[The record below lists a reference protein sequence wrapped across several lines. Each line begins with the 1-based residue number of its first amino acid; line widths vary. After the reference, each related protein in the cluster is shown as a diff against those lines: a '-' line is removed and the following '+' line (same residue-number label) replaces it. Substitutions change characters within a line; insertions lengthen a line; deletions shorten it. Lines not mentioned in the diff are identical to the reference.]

1 MNIKLDLDKC
11 ELELFNTFK
20 ESIEQRMLIIEKS
33 FDKTY
38 DRTKSLENWIDIYM
52 PLRTQH
58 QITETVKNCLS
69 RKGKYLLGVVDNLM
83 CNELRQR
90 VFTDIGVPA
99 LHGRCLEVIEKLQLE
114 ANQLTEENQD
124 AVKEVE
130 QKFERWNGV
139 GNEPEKNL
147 QTGVIEV
154 DVEAHMGD
162 SDAEMIN
169 LIKQ

>member
-1 MNIKLDLDKC
+1 M
-11 ELELFNTFK
+11 FVQFK
-20 ESIEQRMLIIEKS
+20 DSIEQRMLVIENS

-90 VFTDIGVPA
+90 VFTDVGNPA
-99 LHGRCLEVIEKLQLE
+99 LH
-114 ANQLTEENQD
+114 
-124 AVKEVE
+124 
-130 QKFERWNGV
+130 
-139 GNEPEKNL
+139 
-147 QTGVIEV
+147 
-154 DVEAHMGD
+154 
-162 SDAEMIN
+162 
-169 LIKQ
+169 